1 MPLTTL
7 LTPTICLQTRLSL
20 IATCNSTDSNH
31 LSTDSSVYHCHLQ
44 LYWLQP
50 SVYKLVCLSL
60 PLATLLTPTICLQTP
75 LSLIATYNSTV
86 SNHLSTDSSV
96 SHCHLQLYWLQ
107 PSVYRLLCLSLP
119 LATLLTPT
127 ICLQTRVSR
136 CHLQL
141 YWLQP
146 SVYRLLC
153 PSLPLTTLLTPT
165 ICVQSRLSF
174 IATCNTTD
182 SNHLSTDSSVSH
194 CHLQLFWLQPSVYR
208 LLCLSLPL
216 TTLLTP
222 TICLQTPLSLIATY
236 NSSDSNHLSLY
247 SSVSHCHLQLYRLQP
262 SVYRFLCLSLPLS
275 TLLTPTICLQTP
287 LSLIATY
294 NSSDSNHLSPD
305 SSVSHCHL
313 QLFWLQ
319 PSISILLSLSLPL
332 TTLQTPT
339 ICLQIP
345 LSLIATYNSSDS
357 NHLSTD
363 SSVSHCHLQLFWL
376 QPSVS
381 RLLCLS
387 LPLTTLLTPTICLQT
402 RRSLI
407 AICNST
413 DYNHLSPDSSVS
425 RCHLQL
431 YWLQPSVYR
440 LVCLSLPFATLLTTT
455 ICLQTPL
462 SLVATYNSTD
472 SNHLSTDSS
481 VSHCHLQL
489 YWLQP
494 SVSRL
499 LCLSLPL
506 TTLLTTTIC
515 LQTPLSLIA
524 TYNSTDSNHLSLYS
538 SVSHCHLQL
547 YRLQP
552 SVYRFLCLSLPLTTL
567 LTPTICLQTP
577 LSLIATYNSTDSNH
591 LSTVSSVYH
600 CHLQLYWLQP
610 SNSILICLSL
620 PLATLLTPTI
630 CLQTPLSLIAT
641 YNSTDSN
648 HLSTDSSVPH
658 CHLQLY
664 WLQPSVSRL
673 VCLSLPRT
681 TLLTPTICLQTRLS
695 LIATYNSTDSNHL
708 SLDSS
713 VPRCYLQLY
722 WLQPSV
728 YRLLCLS
735 LPLTTLLTPTI
746 CLQIPL
752 SLIATYNST
761 DSNHLSPDSFVP
773 HCHLQLYWLQSSVY
787 RLVFLSLPLATLL
800 TPTICLHTR
809 LSLIATYNS
818 TDSNHLSTDSSVS
831 HCHLQL
837 YWLQPSVYRL
847 LCPSL
852 PLTTLLSPTIC
863 LQTPLSLIATY
874 NSTDSN
880 HLSTDSSVYHCH
892 LQLYWLQPSV
902 SRLVSLVATYNSTD
916 SNHLSTDSSVPHCHL
931 QLYWLQPS
939 VSILVCPS
947 LPLATLLTPTI
958 CLQTPLSLIATYN
971 SSDSNHLSTDSSV
984 SHCHLQLFWLQP
996 SVSRLL
1002 CLSLPLTTLLTP
1014 TIYLYTPLSLIATYN
1029 STDSNHLS
1037 TGSSVSHCHLQ
1048 LYWLQPSV
1056 YRLLCLSL
1064 PLTTLLTPTI
1074 YLYTPHSL
1082 IATYNSTDSNH
1093 LSPDSFVPHC
1103 HLQLYW
1109 LQPSVSRLVCLSLPP
1124 YNSTDSNHLSTDS
1137 SVSHC
1142 HLQLYWLQPSFSRLV
1157 CPSLL
1162 LTTLL
1167 TPTICLQIPL
1177 SLIATYNST
1186 DSNHLSPDSFV
1197 PHCHLQLYW
1206 LQPSVY
1212 RLVCLSLPLA
1222 TLLTP
1227 TICLQTRLSLIATCN
1242 STDSNHLSTDS
1253 SVPHCH
1259 LQLYCLQPSVYR
1271 LLCLSLPLTTLLT
1284 PTICLQTPLSI
1295 IATCNSTDSNHL
1307 SPDSC
1312 LSLPLTTLLT
1322 PTICLQTPLSL
1333 IATYNSTDSNHL
1345 CPVSSVLH
1353 CHLQHYWLQPSVYR
1367 LLCLSLPLTTLLT
1380 PTICLQTPLSLI
1392 ATYNSSDSN
1401 HLSPDSSVSH
1411 CHLQLFWL
1419 QPSISI
1425 LLCLSLPLTT
1435 LQTPTICLQ
1444 IPLSL
1449 IATFNSTDSNHLS
1462 TDSSVSHCHL
1472 QLFWLQPSVS
1482 RLLCLSLPLTT
1493 LLTPTIYLYTPQS
1506 LIATYNSTDSNH
1518 LSTDSSVS
1526 HCHL

>member
-1 MPLTTL
+1 MQLYWLQPSVSRLLCLSLPLTTL
-7 LTPTICLQTRLSL
+7 LTPTICLQTRRSL
-20 IATCNSTDSNH
+20 IAICNSTDYNR
-31 LSTDSSVYHCHLQ
+31 LPPDSS
-44 LYWLQP
+44 
-50 SVYKLVCLSL
+50 
-60 PLATLLTPTICLQTP
+60 
-75 LSLIATYNSTV
+75 
-86 SNHLSTDSSV
+86 
-96 SHCHLQLYWLQ
+96 
-107 PSVYRLLCLSLP
+107 
-119 LATLLTPT
+119 
-127 ICLQTRVSR
+127 VSR

-141 YWLQP
+141 Y
-146 SVYRLLC
+146 
-153 PSLPLTTLLTPT
+153 
-165 ICVQSRLSF
+165 
-174 IATCNTTD
+174 
-182 SNHLSTDSSVSH
+182 
-194 CHLQLFWLQPSVYR
+194 WLQPSVYR

-236 NSSDSNHLSLY
+236 NSTDSNHLSTD
-247 SSVSHCHLQLYRLQP
+247 SSVSHCHLQLYWQQPSVSRLLCLSLPLTTLLTTTISLQTPLSLIATCNSTDSNHLSPDSSVSHCHLQLFWLQP
-262 SVYRFLCLSLPLS
+262 SVYRLLCLSLPII

-319 PSISILLSLSLPL
+319 PS
-332 TTLQTPT
+332 
-339 ICLQIP
+339 
-345 LSLIATYNSSDS
+345 
-357 NHLSTD
+357 
-363 SSVSHCHLQLFWL
+363 
-376 QPSVS
+376 
-381 RLLCLS
+381 
-387 LPLTTLLTPTICLQT
+387 
-402 RRSLI
+402 
-407 AICNST
+407 
-413 DYNHLSPDSSVS
+413 
-425 RCHLQL
+425 
-431 YWLQPSVYR
+431 VY
-440 LVCLSLPFATLLTTT
+440 
-455 ICLQTPL
+455 
-462 SLVATYNSTD
+462 
-472 SNHLSTDSS
+472 
-481 VSHCHLQL
+481 
-489 YWLQP
+489 
-494 SVSRL
+494 
-499 LCLSLPL
+499 
-506 TTLLTTTIC
+506 
-515 LQTPLSLIA
+515 
-524 TYNSTDSNHLSLYS
+524 
-538 SVSHCHLQL
+538 
-547 YRLQP
+547 
-552 SVYRFLCLSLPLTTL
+552 
-567 LTPTICLQTP
+567 
-577 LSLIATYNSTDSNH
+577 
-591 LSTVSSVYH
+591 
-600 CHLQLYWLQP
+600 
-610 SNSILICLSL
+610 
-620 PLATLLTPTI
+620 
-630 CLQTPLSLIAT
+630 
-641 YNSTDSN
+641 
-648 HLSTDSSVPH
+648 
-658 CHLQLY
+658 
-664 WLQPSVSRL
+664 
-673 VCLSLPRT
+673 
-681 TLLTPTICLQTRLS
+681 
-695 LIATYNSTDSNHL
+695 
-708 SLDSS
+708 
-713 VPRCYLQLY
+713 
-722 WLQPSV
+722 
-728 YRLLCLS
+728 
-735 LPLTTLLTPTI
+735 
-746 CLQIPL
+746 
-752 SLIATYNST
+752 
-761 DSNHLSPDSFVP
+761 
-773 HCHLQLYWLQSSVY
+773 
-787 RLVFLSLPLATLL
+787 
-800 TPTICLHTR
+800 
-809 LSLIATYNS
+809 
-818 TDSNHLSTDSSVS
+818 
-831 HCHLQL
+831 
-837 YWLQPSVYRL
+837 
-847 LCPSL
+847 
-852 PLTTLLSPTIC
+852 
-863 LQTPLSLIATY
+863 
-874 NSTDSN
+874 
-880 HLSTDSSVYHCH
+880 
-892 LQLYWLQPSV
+892 
-902 SRLVSLVATYNSTD
+902 
-916 SNHLSTDSSVPHCHL
+916 
-931 QLYWLQPS
+931 
-939 VSILVCPS
+939 
-947 LPLATLLTPTI
+947 
-958 CLQTPLSLIATYN
+958 
-971 SSDSNHLSTDSSV
+971 
-984 SHCHLQLFWLQP
+984 
-996 SVSRLL
+996 RLL

-1014 TIYLYTPLSLIATYN
+1014 TIYLYTHLSLIATYN
-1029 STDSNHLS
+1029 STYSNHLS
-1037 TGSSVSHCHLQ
+1037 TDSSVSHCHLQ

-1074 YLYTPHSL
+1074 CLQTRLSIIATCNSTDSNHLSLYSSVSHYHLQLYWLQPSVYRLLCLSLPLTTLLTPTICLQTRLSL

-1093 LSPDSFVPHC
+1093 LSLDSSVSHC
-1103 HLQLYW
+1103 HVQLYW